1 MKKLIAI
8 LVVAFVAM
16 SATFAIDM
24 SAGGG
29 LVFGSST
36 TKTEYDLG
44 AWGTVDDTESNSL
57 YGAFGFFDATYVQV
71 SIGYVK
77 VNSDSEVGSIVF
89 DVLGKYPFAIGTKF
103 TLFPLAGIGY
113 QKAVSVEEGV
123 DEADASHFVL
133 RGGIGGDFA
142 ITEKL
147 YARATGLFGYFLDNQ
162 NERDIQDDWDGKIST
177 YDFEI
182 SAAVGYKF

>member
-29 LVFGSST
+29 LVFGSSI
-36 TKTEYDLG
+36 TKTDFVTE
-44 AWGTVDDTESNSL
+44 DTESNSL

-71 SIGYVK
+71 SIGYIK
-77 VNSDSEVGSIVF
+77 VNSDNETGSLVF
-89 DVLGKYPFAIGTKF
+89 DLLGKYPFAIGKKF

-113 QKAVSVEEGV
+113 QKCVSIDTG
-123 DEADASHFVL
+123 DEADANHFVL
-133 RGGIGGDFA
+133 KGGIGGDFA

-147 YARATGLFGYFLDNQ
+147 YARATGLFDYYLDNKT
-162 NERDIQDDWDGKIST
+162 ERDLQDDFDGKITT

>member
-36 TKTEYDLG
+36 TKTEYDL
-44 AWGTVDDTESNSL
+44 VSIDDSESNSL

-71 SIGYVK
+71 SIGYIK
-77 VNSDSEVGSIVF
+77 VNSDNETGSLVF
-89 DVLGKYPFAIGTKF
+89 DLLGKYPFAIGKKF

-113 QKAVSVEEGV
+113 QKCVSIDTG

-147 YARATGLFGYFLDNQ
+147 YARATGLFGYFLDNKT
-162 NERDIQDDWDGKIST
+162 ERDAQDDWDGKITT

>member
-1 MKKLIAI
+1 MKKLIAV

-44 AWGTVDDTESNSL
+44 YGLSVDDSESNSL

-77 VNSDSEVGSIVF
+77 VNSDNETGSVVF
-89 DVLGKYPFAIGTKF
+89 DVLGKYPFDIGTKF
-103 TLFPLAGIGY
+103 KLFPLAGIGY
-113 QKAVSVEEGV
+113 QKCISIDTG

-133 RGGIGGDFA
+133 KGGVGGDFA
-142 ITEKL
+142 FTEKL
-147 YARATGLFGYFLDNQ
+147 YARATGLFGYFLDNKT
-162 NERDIQDDWDGKIST
+162 ERDYQDDFDGKIST

>member
-29 LVFGSST
+29 LVFGSTSY
-36 TKTEYDLG
+36 KYDYDTG
-44 AWGTVDDTESNSL
+44 DDISDSASM
-57 YGAFGFFDATYVQV
+57 YGAFGFFDATYIQV
-71 SIGYVK
+71 SIGYNK
-77 VNSDSEVGSIVF
+77 VNSDNESSSIEF
-89 DVLGKYPFAIGTKF
+89 DFLGKYPFPIGKKF
-103 TLFPLAGIGY
+103 TIFPLAGLGY
-113 QKAVSVEEGV
+113 QKCVSVDSG
-123 DEADASHFVL
+123 DEADFSHFVL
-133 RGGIGGDFA
+133 KGGVGGDFA

-147 YARATGLFGYFLDNQ
+147 YARATALFDYFLDNKT
-162 NERDIQDDWDGKIST
+162 ERDLQDD
-177 YDFEI
+177 YDAKVSMYGFEF